1 MELLSYWIPWPVG
14 DSDDC
19 GWRVSSREDKEY
31 GSNRIASSSMPAL
44 RVRIAGERREGTG
57 AKRLAK
63 AELSRMA
70 GGERL
75 IVMALSN
82 PEFTEDRCGLVLHRY
97 GYLLG
102 RLALSLEA

>member
-1 MELLSYWIPWPVG
+1 MELLSYWIPWPWVIVTIAVG
-14 DSDDC
+14 AYHRAKIKNTD
-19 GWRVSSREDKEY
+19 RIVSRPLQCLPSAC
-31 GSNRIASSSMPAL
+31 ASL
-44 RVRIAGERREGTG
+44 ERREGTG

-63 AELSRMA
+63 AELTRMA

-75 IVMALSN
+75 MVMALSN

>member
-31 GSNRIASSSMPAL
+31 GSNRIASSSMFCPPRAH
-44 RVRIAGERREGTG
+44 RWRAGKERGL
-57 AKRLAK
+57 KRLAK
-63 AELSRMA
+63 AELTRMA

-75 IVMALSN
+75 MVMARSN
-82 PEFTEDRCGLVLHRY
+82 PEFTEDRCGLLLHRY
-97 GYLLG
+97 GYLLE
-102 RLALSLEA
+102 RFALSLEA